1 MKRGNEQWVLLIAL
15 SLSMLGLLMVFSS
28 SLVVTASSPEYGSDP
43 YFFVRRQ
50 GIYFA
55 IGLLGLWAARSIDL
69 ERWRPYLSIPFL
81 VFNMALLVLVLLI
94 GPEINGAQ
102 RWLMIGSFQF
112 QPAELAKLAMIF
124 YMADFLARRGDKIQ
138 QFTRL
143 LPALILFGIAL
154 MLIER
159 EPDLGTAVVVA
170 GVFIAML
177 FTAGASMS
185 HLLGMSG
192 AGALVAIGAVATK
205 PYRLRRITSF
215 MNPEADPLGDGYH
228 AIQSLLAIGS
238 GGLVGRGLGAGHQKF
253 KYLPEAHTDYIFAIL
268 GEELGLVGTV
278 GVIVLFLAL
287 LYKGLQIA
295 LHCRRPYLR
304 LIAIGVTFQ
313 LTMQA
318 FINIGVVTAMTPSK
332 GIPLPFISYGGTSMV
347 FSLIAVGLLMNVAEA
362 NVAIR
367 DACRQPSEQPKKKRH
382 GATLTSS
389 GEDSLEAVSSGVWET
404 KAAGHRLKE
413 VPEGMPRPAVEPGLV
428 RRSDWSERR
437 RQPSNGWGGES
448 AKGGSEK
455 RSRSR

>member
-1 MKRGNEQWVLLIAL
+1 MRRGNEQWVLLIAL

-28 SLVVTASSPEYGSDP
+28 SLVVTASSPEFGADP
-43 YFFVRRQ
+43 YYFVRKQ

-55 IGLLGLWAARSIDL
+55 IGLFGLWMARRIDL
-69 ERWRPYLSIPFL
+69 EKWRSLLSIPFL
-81 VFNMALLVLVLLI
+81 LFNMGLLILVLLV

-112 QPAELAKLAMIF
+112 QPAELAKLAIIF
-124 YMADFLARRGDKIQ
+124 YMADFLARRGEKIQ
-138 QFTRL
+138 QFNRL
-143 LPALILFGIAL
+143 LPALVLFGITL
-154 MLIER
+154 LLIER

-177 FTAGASMS
+177 FSSGGSMS
-185 HLLGMSG
+185 HLLGFAG
-192 AGALVAIGAVATK
+192 AGALVAVAAVATK

-238 GGLVGRGLGAGHQKF
+238 GGFAGRGLGAGHQKF

-278 GVIVLFLAL
+278 GVVVLFLAL
-287 LYKGLQIA
+287 LYKGFQIA

-304 LIAIGVTFQ
+304 LIAIGVSFQ

-318 FINIGVVTAMTPSK
+318 FINIGVVTALTPSK
-332 GIPLPFISYGGTSMV
+332 GIPLPFISYGGTSIV

-367 DACRQPSEQPKKKRH
+367 DAAREPAEKEKRVRS

-389 GEDSLEAVSSGVWET
+389 GEDSLDAVSSGVWEE
-404 KAAGHRLKE
+404 KAAGQRLSGSKE
-413 VPEGMPRPAVEPGLV
+413 SMPRPAVEPGLV
-428 RRSDWSERR
+428 KRSDWAERR
-437 RQPSNGWGGES
+437 RRS
-448 AKGGSEK
+448 AGAMDSEK
-455 RSRSR
+455 RSRGGRG

>member
-1 MKRGNEQWVLLIAL
+1 VRRGNEHWVLLIAL

-28 SLVVTASSPEYGSDP
+28 SLVVTASSPEFGSDP

-50 GIYFA
+50 GIYFGV
-55 IGLLGLWAARSIDL
+55 GLLGLWIARSIDL
-69 ERWRPYLSIPFL
+69 ERWRTFLSIPFL
-81 VFNMALLVLVLLI
+81 VLNMALLILVLLI

-102 RWLMIGSFQF
+102 RWLMVGSFQF
-112 QPAELAKLAMIF
+112 QPAELAKLAIVF
-124 YMADFLARRGDKIQ
+124 YMADFLARRGEKVQ

-143 LPALILFGIAL
+143 MPALVLFGITL
-154 MLIER
+154 LLIER

-177 FTAGASMS
+177 FTSGGSMS
-185 HLLGMSG
+185 HLLGMAG
-192 AGALVAIGAVATK
+192 AGALVAVAAVATK

-238 GGLVGRGLGAGHQKF
+238 GGFAGRGLGAGHQKF

-268 GEELGLVGTV
+268 GEELGMVGTMCV
-278 GVIVLFLAL
+278 VLLFLAL
-287 LYKGLQIA
+287 LYKGFQIA

-304 LIAIGVTFQ
+304 LIAIGVSFQ

-318 FINIGVVTAMTPSK
+318 FINIGVVTALTPSK
-332 GIPLPFISYGGTSMV
+332 GIPLPFISYGGTSLV

-367 DACRQPSEQPKKKRH
+367 DAAREPSETPQKKRE

-389 GEDSLEAVSSGVWET
+389 GEDSLDAVSTGVWEE
-404 KAAGHRLKE
+404 KAAGTRLTGSSE
-413 VPEGMPRPAVEPGLV
+413 RMPRPAVEPGLV
-428 RRSDWSERR
+428 KRSDWSERR
-437 RQPSNGWGGES
+437 RRS
-448 AKGGSEK
+448 AGAGQDGEK
-455 RSRSR
+455 RSRGGRG